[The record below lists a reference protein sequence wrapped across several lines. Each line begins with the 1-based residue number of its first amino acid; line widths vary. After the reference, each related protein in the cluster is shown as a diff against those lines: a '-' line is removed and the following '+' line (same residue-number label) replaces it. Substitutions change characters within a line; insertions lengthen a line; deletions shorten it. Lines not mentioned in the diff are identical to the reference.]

1 MVWEGVGGSAIL
13 ALHRGR
19 ATSLEYDVKAVTQ
32 GPLRLGRLKVE
43 ARDQAL
49 ARLSIAHGLK
59 DRVLVEEGVAGEVH
73 LGDEP
78 APEGWT
84 EEREVYVSRAPGVVM
99 VAPRV
104 GTGLERDEPVTAVV
118 VGEAP
123 ARAGEVGVQRRR
135 VPVTLMNVAPG
146 GVGLPDLD
154 QAASHGPPV
163 AVEHASGDED
173 ALSQGLAFVLTRQV
187 VVQRP
192 YPPVAVG
199 GPGDLREGLGQDH
212 EWLIRSPQARRLV
225 VGVQVRGVGIGLAG
239 P

>member
-32 GPLRLGRLKVE
+32 GPLRLGRLEVE
-43 ARDQAL
+43 AR
-49 ARLSIAHGLK
+49 
-59 DRVLVEEGVAGEVH
+59 VAGEVH

-135 VPVTLMNVAPG
+135 VPVALMNVAPG

-154 QAASHGPPV
+154 QAATHGPPV
-163 AVEHASGDED
+163 AVEHAPGNDNS
-173 ALSQGLAFVLTRQV
+173 LSEGLAPVL
-187 VVQRP
+187 
-192 YPPVAVG
+192 
-199 GPGDLREGLGQDH
+199 
-212 EWLIRSPQARRLV
+212 AR
-225 VGVQVRGVGIGLAG
+225 
-239 P
+239 